1 MKKTFF
7 LAIIAWKL
15 FQSDLSKITK
25 GVSAAEGETII
36 GFGDTSNV
44 VYPIQDVYYIIV
56 KDENLFMS
64 KFEAFWSKNTPK
76 NVRASFGS
84 INTKGANGVTHYV
97 VRSYKNFTDKF
108 KDNYLSSIKGYAE
121 YINSMKDI
129 RTIHTSSTRILLGK
143 W

>member
-25 GVSAAEGETII
+25 GVSAAEGERML

-56 KDENLFMS
+56 
-64 KFEAFWSKNTPK
+64 
-76 NVRASFGS
+76 
-84 INTKGANGVTHYV
+84 
-97 VRSYKNFTDKF
+97 
-108 KDNYLSSIKGYAE
+108 
-121 YINSMKDI
+121 
-129 RTIHTSSTRILLGK
+129 
-143 W
+143 